1 VQVDYVEPD
10 TKVYASAIVTDIAG
24 SWGQARISHP
34 GKLTAATKTKYIH
47 DDSAGEGTRVYI
59 IDTGILAN
67 HDV

>member
-1 VQVDYVEPD
+1 M
-10 TKVYASAIVTDIAG
+10 VYASTIITDVAG

-34 GKLTAATKTKYIH
+34 SKLTEDTKTEYIH

-59 IDTGILAN
+59 IDTGILTE